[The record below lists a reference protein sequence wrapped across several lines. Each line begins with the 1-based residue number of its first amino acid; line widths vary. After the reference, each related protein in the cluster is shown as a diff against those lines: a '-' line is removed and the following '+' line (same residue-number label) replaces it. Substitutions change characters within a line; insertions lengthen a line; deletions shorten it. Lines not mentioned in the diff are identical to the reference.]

1 MDCFAALAMTMIGLR
16 AIARF
21 SSGTTPVF
29 PAFIRINRM
38 KEGLMGRYLLLWL
51 LGIPLP
57 ILVLIY
63 AFGGL
68 NH

>member
-1 MDCFAALAMTMIGLR
+1 MDCFVAMLLAMTMVG
-16 AIARF
+16 IAGRNHF
-21 SSGTTPVF
+21 HP
-29 PAFIRINRM
+29 PRIYLHHPND
-38 KEGLMGRYLLLWL
+38 GAVPMGRYLLLWL